1 MLAAMASSALGGT
14 AVAVTRD
21 VVGGTADPVLLGA
34 LRFLSGAALLLPVV
48 ILLRSRGA
56 PARRAWPRGRD
67 LAVTILLGL
76 LFFGLFPVL
85 FNAALIHTTAARA
98 ALSLATMPL
107 LTLAAAVFLGV
118 ERPTGAKVGGILIA
132 VAGVAV
138 TLAAGLDIA
147 PAGAWRGDLI
157 MVAAAL
163 CMSIYNLGARGPIS
177 RHGPMAFT
185 SIAMT
190 SGAVMLAAIALA
202 DGGVARLAAF
212 RAGDWLAVIWLGVG
226 GSAVAFCLWALA
238 LARISPGRVAAAVTV
253 NPVTA
258 AITAFF
264 LTGEVPGW
272 HLAVGLVAVLWGI
285 LLAARPDAPR

>member
-21 VVGGTADPVLLGA
+21 VVGETADPVLLGA
-34 LRFLSGAALLLPVV
+34 LRFLSGVALLLPVA
-48 ILLRSRGA
+48 ILLPSCGA
-56 PARRAWPRGRD
+56 AGRPAWPRGRD
-67 LAVTILLGL
+67 LTATILLGL

-98 ALSLATMPL
+98 ALALATMPL

-118 ERPTGAKVGGILIA
+118 ERPTGAKTGGILIA

-138 TLAAGLDIA
+138 TLAAGLDTA

-157 MVAAAL
+157 MVAAAV
-163 CMSIYNLGARGPIS
+163 CMSIYNLGARGPIG
-177 RHGPMAFT
+177 RGGPLAFT
-185 SIAMT
+185 GVAMT
-190 SGAVMLAAIALA
+190 SGAVMLTAISLA
-202 DGGVARLAAF
+202 DGSAGRLATF
-212 RAGDWLAVIWLGVG
+212 RAGDWAAVIWLGVG
-226 GSAVAFCLWALA
+226 GSAIAFCLWALA
-238 LARISPGRVAAAVTV
+238 LARTSPSRVAAAVTV

-264 LTGEVPGW
+264 LTGETPGW
-272 HLAVGLVAVLWGI
+272 HLAVGLVAVLSGI
-285 LLAARPDAPR
+285 LLAARPDPPR